1 MENIE
6 NKQNLSN
13 ELLESLSEEERAVAF
28 SILKEMQSEGTSNTY
43 NNLVLA
49 DYNEVP
55 VDMYT
60 FLHNKRYLGK
70 GLTDAEGRFTVFPY
84 WEDLL
89 IKLYP
94 DPLEPAKCNTLALTG
109 GIGLGKTLV
118 AVIIGLYELYRILC
132 LKDPYVYYGLQPIDK
147 ITFAFINITLDDARG
162 VAWSKLQ
169 GLVKL
174 SPWFLE
180 HGKLSKSDDPEWS
193 PDSEKTH
200 IELICGSLPRH
211 FIGRAL
217 KFAFMDEISFQ
228 PNQDVTK
235 QVAKAKTLV
244 SEASS
249 RMKSRFMKGEHNPTI
264 LVLAS
269 SKRTEQSFMET
280 FIADKKR
287 TESKT
292 TWVVDEPQWVIRT
305 DKDTPKKFKVAIG
318 NKFLPSEILAPD
330 TSAQEEQY
338 YIDRGFRLLEVPI
351 SYYED
356 FTDDIENA
364 LMTIAG
370 ISTTSISSYISGIK
384 LSQCKVEDLINP
396 FTKDVIEV
404 GDDKDDKAQYKDFF
418 DLDKVPKELISKPL
432 YIHLDLS
439 LTGDKTGIGGVWIV
453 GKKPP
458 QEGEPESRELTYQVA
473 FIVSVKAPRNH
484 QVSFEKTRNFIYWLK
499 EQGFNIK
506 MITSDTFARSGVEQ
520 DLISKGYNYEILSV
534 DRCNSDHV
542 CEPYAYF
549 KNAIYEQRIRIPKK
563 GTNLLTEEIIGLKR
577 DNNSGKVDHDSS
589 GINSKDSSDA
599 VCGALYTASKHAEEY
614 AYDFGEDLSVALDV
628 SNDIGNDHEKQ
639 QMMVDFENELKNVG
653 LGKIIPDEELN
664 KTWAGNY
671 DGIFIM

>member
-1 MENIE
+1 MELE
-6 NKQNLSN
+6 NLSKEEQEIALKILEDMSKGDN
-13 ELLESLSEEERAVAF
+13 KSLDNLLYE
-28 SILKEMQSEGTSNTY
+28 
-43 NNLVLA
+43 
-49 DYNEVP
+49 DYKEVP

-60 FLHNKRYLGK
+60 FLHDKEYLGK
-70 GLTDAEGRFTVFPY
+70 GLTDAEGKFTVFPY

-94 DPLEPAKCNTLALTG
+94 NPLEPAECNTLALTG

-118 AVIIGLYELYRILC
+118 AVVIGLYELYRILC

-174 SPWFLE
+174 SPWFLRN
-180 HGKLSKSDDPEWS
+180 GKLSKSDDPEWS
-193 PDSEKTH
+193 PDSENTH

-228 PNQDVTK
+228 ANQDVAK
-235 QVAKAKTLV
+235 QVEKAKSLV

-280 FIADKKR
+280 FIANKKK

-318 NKFLPSEILAPD
+318 NKFLPSEILPPD
-330 TSAQEEQY
+330 VTIEEEQY
-338 YIDRGFRLLEVPI
+338 YQDRGFRLLEVPI

-370 ISTTSISSYISGIK
+370 ISTTSISSYISGVK
-384 LSQCKVEDLINP
+384 VSQCKVDGLANP
-396 FTKDVIEV
+396 FTKDIIEV
-404 GDDKDDKAQYKDFF
+404 GDGKDDKTQYWDFF
-418 DLDKVPKELISKPL
+418 DLDKVDKNLMSKPL

-439 LTGDKTGIGGVWIV
+439 LTGDKTGIAGTWII
-453 GKKPP
+453 GKQPP
-458 QEGEPESRELTYQVA
+458 QEGMPESKELTFQLA
-473 FIVSVKAPRNH
+473 FVVSIKAPRGN

-499 EQGFNIK
+499 EKGFNIK
-506 MITSDTFARSGVEQ
+506 TITSDTFARSGVEQ
-520 DLISKGYNYEILSV
+520 DLIAKGYDYQILSV
-534 DRCNSDHV
+534 DRCKDNV
-542 CEPYAYF
+542 NEPYAYF
-549 KNAIYEQRIRIPKK
+549 KNTIYEQRVKIPKI

-599 VCGALYTASKHAEEY
+599 FCGSLYTASKHGEEY
-614 AYDFGEDLSVALDV
+614 AFDYGENYETILETNTID
-628 SNDIGNDHEKQ
+628 SNENKQ
-639 QMMVDFENELKNVG
+639 LVVDFEQELSKMMNPLSNLTPATSSNDDWDDFFV
-653 LGKIIPDEELN
+653 I
-664 KTWAGNY
+664 
-671 DGIFIM
+671 